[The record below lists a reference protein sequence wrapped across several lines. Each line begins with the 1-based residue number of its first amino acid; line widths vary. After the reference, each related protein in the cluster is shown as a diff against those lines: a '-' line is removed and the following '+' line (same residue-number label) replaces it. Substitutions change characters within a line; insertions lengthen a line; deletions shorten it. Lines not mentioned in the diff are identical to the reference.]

1 MSIITQALKKAE
13 REQQLAH
20 GGTAWVPPAST
31 EAKAPHRHGQ
41 ALWIVVAAV
50 FAVSFGA
57 GLHAWLSGPAAQVN
71 APANAVRSMP
81 TPQLRT
87 TGPGQVP
94 GPDGRPAHQVAKAV
108 PNRRPVQL
116 QRAGVTP
123 IRPVTAAAARPP
135 AAPGI
140 AADHLSRG
148 NALYREGEFSSALHM
163 YQIALALSPH
173 DVKVRN
179 NLGITYIQLAMF
191 DEAVT
196 AFKEAL
202 RLDNSYSLAYYNLAC
217 LYGRTGD
224 AENAVGYL
232 RQAVALEPESRA
244 WAIADSD
251 FAPVRDAPAF
261 RALVEP

>member
-13 REQQLAH
+13 REQH
-20 GGTAWVPPAST
+20 MPRGGTAWAPPASMET
-31 EAKAPHRHGQ
+31 KAPRRHGQ
-41 ALWIVVAAV
+41 ALWVVVAAA

-57 GLHAWLSGPAAQVN
+57 GLHAWFSGPAAQVDSPTN
-71 APANAVRSMP
+71 AARAMP
-81 TPQLRT
+81 TSQLRT

-123 IRPVTAAAARPP
+123 IRPVIAAAARRP
-135 AAPGI
+135 AAPDI
-140 AADHLSRG
+140 AADYLSRG
-148 NALYREGEFSSALHM
+148 NALYRQGEFLSALHM
-163 YQIALALSPH
+163 YQTALALSPD

-179 NLGITYIQLAMF
+179 NLGITYLQLAMF
-191 DEAVT
+191 DEAVA

-202 RLDNSYSLAYYNLAC
+202 GLDSSYSLAYYNLAC

-224 AENAVGYL
+224 VENAVGYL
-232 RQAVALEPESRA
+232 RQAMAFKPETRA

-261 RALVEP
+261 RELVEP